1 MRKSREINLIVV
13 RFNLCVV
20 AVTASVAT
28 FAPYSTLSIKTM
40 KMNFILRSGFL
51 LICTALLT
59 AHGYSQNVQRTT
71 QGIKYATQGTDVTI
85 EFYSPEIVR
94 VYKTPAGSSCT
105 KESLVIVKSP
115 EKTPVTFDESGKELT
130 LSSESVRVKVNSE
143 TGAISFF
150 DKEGKQLLKDKDYGT
165 QFTPFD
171 DAGTPSY
178 NVRQAFLLDKDEV
191 IYGLGQQQTGK
202 VNQRNQ
208 KLLLR
213 NQNMSICIP
222 FVHSAKGYAL
232 YWDNYSPTT
241 FIDNPQEMS
250 FDSEVGDCADYYFI
264 YGGNADGVIANVRHL
279 TGQAP
284 LYPLW
289 TLGFW
294 QCRER
299 YKSPD
304 ELCEVVDKYRELQVP
319 LDGIIQDWQY
329 WGCNTNWNSMK
340 FQNPRYINK
349 MGDPEYMKYL
359 PNDEDKNA
367 RLATPRIKSPKEM
380 IDYVH
385 SRNAHIMISVWASF
399 GPQTE
404 MYQKMDSLKA
414 LLHFD
419 TWPPNAG
426 VKPYDPFNPVARNL
440 YWEEMKK
447 NIFDLGMD
455 AWWLDSTEPDHL
467 NIKDQD
473 FNTPTA
479 LGSFRRVHN
488 AFPLMSNKGVYEHQ
502 RAACSDKRVF
512 LLTRSSFLGQQRY
525 ASHSW
530 SGDVVSTWESM
541 RKQITAGMNYSLC
554 GIPYWNTD
562 LGGFFAWMYNNDVN
576 NPAYHELHTRWYQ
589 WGVFQPIMRSHNS
602 SPVAVEIYQFGK
614 KGDWAYDALEK
625 YTHLRYRLLPYLY
638 SMSWEVTDKAGSMI
652 RPLMM
657 DFPED
662 RKVLDMDSEYMFGH
676 NFLVRPVTDSLYTW
690 QDKDRNGHLKDM
702 TQTGK
707 ADVYLPQGA
716 RWIDFWNGQ
725 TWEGGQ
731 TIQREVPIDIMPV
744 YVRAGSILP
753 WGPAV
758 QYSTEK
764 KWDNLTIR
772 IYPGDDAEFTLYE
785 DEFDNYNYEKGAY
798 STISMKWN
806 DKERTFTLGNR
817 EGNYKGML
825 KNRKFNLIIVEPGKG
840 CGDKDA
846 TVFDKSVAYKGKEVM
861 IQL

>member
-1 MRKSREINLIVV
+1 
-13 RFNLCVV
+13 
-20 AVTASVAT
+20 
-28 FAPYSTLSIKTM
+28 
-40 KMNFILRSGFL
+40 MNFIKKMTLT
-51 LICTALLT
+51 LIGTTIIAT
-59 AHGYSQNVQRTT
+59 NGIAQSVQHTT
-71 QGIKYATQGTDVTI
+71 QGITYTTQEIDVKV
-85 EFYSPEIVR
+85 EFYSPTIVR
-94 VYKTPAGSSCT
+94 IYKTPIKKPYK
-105 KESLVIVKSP
+105 KESLVII
-115 EKTPVTFDESGKELT
+115 KTPETTSVTFGEKGKNVT
-130 LSSESVRVKVNSE
+130 LSSNVIQVEVNPE
-143 TGAISFF
+143 TGGIRFS
-150 DKEGKQLLKDKDYGT
+150 DKEGKLLLTDKDYGT

-171 DAGTPSY
+171 DAGVPSY

-208 KLLLR
+208 KLFLR

-222 FVHSAKGYAL
+222 FIHSIKGYAL

-241 FIDNPQEMS
+241 FVDNPQEMS

-264 YGGNADGVIANVRHL
+264 YGGNADKVIANVREL

-289 TLGFW
+289 ALGFW

-304 ELCEVVDKYRELQVP
+304 ELCEVVDKYRKLKVP

-329 WGCNTNWNSMK
+329 WGCDSNWNAMK

-349 MGDPEYMKYL
+349 MGDKEYMKYL
-359 PNDEDKNA
+359 PNGEDKSA
-367 RLATPRIKSPKEM
+367 RYGTPRIKTPKEM

-385 SRNAHIMISVWASF
+385 KQNAHIMISVWASF
-399 GPQTE
+399 GPWTE

-414 LLHFD
+414 LLQFD
-419 TWPPNAG
+419 TWPNNAG
-426 VKPYDPFNPVARNL
+426 VRPYDPYNPVARDL
-440 YWEEMKK
+440 YWSEMKK

-455 AWWLDSTEPDHL
+455 GWWLDSTEPDHMNL
-467 NIKDQD
+467 KDQD
-473 FNTPTA
+473 FNTLTY
-479 LGSFRRVHN
+479 LGTFRRVHN

-502 RAACSDKRVF
+502 RATTSDKRVF

-530 SGDVVSTWESM
+530 SGDVVSTWEVM
-541 RKQITAGMNYSLC
+541 RKQLAAGLNYSLC

-562 LGGFFAWMYNNDVN
+562 LGGFFAWKYNNNVN
-576 NPAYHELHTRWYQ
+576 NIAYHELHVRWYQ

-602 SPVAVEIYQFGK
+602 SPVAVEIYQFGQ

-638 SMSWEVTDKAGSMI
+638 STSWEVTSKAGSFI

-657 DFPED
+657 DFPKD
-662 RKVLDMDSEYMFGH
+662 PKVLDMDTEYMFGH

-690 QDKDRNGHLKDM
+690 QDKNQNGYLKDLKKIGN
-702 TQTGK
+702 TE
-707 ADVYLPQGA
+707 VYLPKGA
-716 RWIDFWNGQ
+716 NWTDFWTGQ
-725 TWEGGQ
+725 TLEGGQ
-731 TIQREVPIDIMPV
+731 TIQREVPIDIMPI

-772 IYPGDDAEFTLYE
+772 IYPGTDAEFTLYE

-798 STISMKWN
+798 TTILMKWD
-806 DKERTFTLGNR
+806 DKERTLTINER
-817 EGNYKGML
+817 KGNYKGML
-825 KNRKFNLIIVEPGKG
+825 KNRKFNIILVEPGKG
-840 CGDKDA
+840 CGDEDSP
-846 TVFDKSVAYKGKEVM
+846 TFDQSISYKGKQVNVK
-861 IQL
+861 L